1 MKNSGFTLIEA
12 LIIISV
18 LTLILMIAVPKIS
31 MDYGYMDIMVRQ
43 FVADV
48 RFIQMET
55 MKNPYIAY
63 RITIDKNRDL
73 YYVRKQIA
81 VEKKV
86 TFKKRYIINYSNK
99 DSIRFNYNGTPIN
112 AGTFTIT
119 DTKTN
124 RTKSVSIVPTTGR
137 TIVME

>member
-31 MDYGYMDIMVRQ
+31 MDYGYMDIMARQ
-43 FVADV
+43 FVSDV

-63 RITIDKNRDL
+63 RITIDKNKDL

-99 DSIRFNYNGTPIN
+99 DSIRFNYNGTPLMQ
-112 AGTFTIT
+112 ALLL
-119 DTKTN
+119 
-124 RTKSVSIVPTTGR
+124 
-137 TIVME
+137 